1 MSWEKAL
8 LNIDAVKS
16 KKDIIHDIKCISI
29 WPNKA
34 VSGIN
39 NLMKTYDDDDYRVF
53 IKKYAETR
61 SVSNGINI
69 AVFAIVISLFAL
81 MVSIGLSILSFVKF
95 IIVGTFTTMGLSI
108 CLVVIAILVFLMY
121 LALPTMDKYEAI
133 IIAIEAAELD
143 KRLKK
148 NINAE

>member
-95 IIVGTFTTMGLSI
+95 ITVGTFTTMGLSI